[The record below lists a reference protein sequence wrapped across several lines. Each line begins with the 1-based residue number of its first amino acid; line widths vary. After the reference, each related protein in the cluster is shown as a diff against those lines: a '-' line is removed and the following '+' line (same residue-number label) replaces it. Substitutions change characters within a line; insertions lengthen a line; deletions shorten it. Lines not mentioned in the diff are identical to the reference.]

1 MAIDDDACTIC
12 EGDRSTKKNPI
23 VFCDGEDC
31 NIPVHKDCYGV
42 DQVPDGEWFCQKCEN
57 KRRNKP
63 TRIRCCPMQ
72 TGAFKLTTK
81 SGDFIHV
88 VCARWNKSIDHQRE
102 PYDVIQSEM
111 DNMNVTS
118 VATNKAFA

>member
-1 MAIDDDACTIC
+1 
-12 EGDRSTKKNPI
+12 
-23 VFCDGEDC
+23 
-31 NIPVHKDCYGV
+31 
-42 DQVPDGEWFCQKCEN
+42 
-57 KRRNKP
+57 
-63 TRIRCCPMQ
+63 MQ

-111 DNMNVTS
+111 DKHVSNSYTYFIAYCLQWDFRNVTS